1 MKKTLSLLLT
11 LILVIGA
18 LAIAPLSASAAVT
31 PKKPAGAGTQAS
43 PYIIKTAA
51 EFNWIAANGKTIG
64 TAGTTASAS
73 VGRTVYMELGA
84 DINLHGA
91 SVSLVEDT
99 TGYGTAGGAKNEWHF
114 NGKGYTISNMTN
126 MLFGSVQANSV
137 IENINFINIQL
148 TDASVNVGMI
158 VGIAPNGV
166 TLKNIVIDSTSVL
179 TGTNASY
186 VGGMVGVVRGA
197 NGQTVIENCLN
208 AATITNAKNLDTVN
222 AAGIIAAVEGHKAEI
237 KNCVNLGGVSGNG
250 FVGGIV
256 GQCAS
261 TANGT
266 KITDCVNLGNVKSKV
281 AAVGEICGSTATNN
295 VPYTATGCYVR
306 ADNPAKYADIRA
318 IVAKTHTCKAESAVC
333 DLPCVLCNLPQSATG
348 HAYAN
353 GCDTVCDTCQT
364 ERIPEK
370 HLYDNACDATCNV
383 CGAERT
389 PSEHVYDH
397 AADEICNVCNAE
409 KVDPPAEDPTAP
421 DTTTPAPAATEDD
434 GCGSALN
441 STYAVIALVAV
452 LGFAFVAK
460 KREEN

>member
-137 IENINFINIQL
+137 IENINFINVQL
-148 TDASVNVGMI
+148 TDNNVNVGII

-166 TLKNIVIDSTSVL
+166 TLKNIVIDATSVL

-186 VGGMVGVVRGA
+186 VGGLVGVVRGA
-197 NGQTVIENCLN
+197 SGKTVIENCLN
-208 AATITNAKNLDTVN
+208 AATITNAKNLDTTN
-222 AAGIIAAVEGHKAEI
+222 AGGIIASVEGHKAEI
-237 KNCVNLGGVSGNG
+237 KNCINIGEVSGNG

-266 KITDCVNLGNVKSKV
+266 KITDCVNLGKAKSKIDK
-281 AAVGEICGSTATNN
+281 AGEICSTVASATN
-295 VPYTATGCYVR
+295 VPYAATGCYVV
-306 ADNPAKYADIRA
+306 ADKEAKYDKIRA
-318 IVAKTHTCKAESAVC
+318 LIANTHTCKAESIAC
-333 DLPCVLCNLPQSATG
+333 DLPCILCTLSQSATG
-348 HAYAN
+348 HTYEN
-353 GCDTVCDTCQT
+353 GCDTVCDVCQLPRT
-364 ERIPEK
+364 PEK
-370 HLYDNACDATCNV
+370 HVYDNACDATCNV

-389 PSEHVYDH
+389 PNEHIYDH
-397 AADEICNVCNAE
+397 AADKICNVCGAE
-409 KVDPPAEDPTAP
+409 KVDPPVETPPA
-421 DTTTPAPAATEDD
+421 TTPDEDND
-434 GCGSALN
+434 KGCGGSLN
-441 STYAVIALVAV
+441 SAYAIIALVAV